1 MKPIPWMERFGMV
14 DCDKRKKWRHVLALH
29 SAGMVLLFTGC
40 VERRMTVRS
49 NPTNALVILDG
60 QEIGHT
66 PVSTSFTYYGDREIK
81 LVKDGYETKTIKQT
95 VSTPWYQ
102 YVPLDF
108 ISEALIPWRIRDE
121 RNYVY
126 TLEPAMA
133 VSDADLLQRAAQ
145 VRIEGQNPPA
155 KVLERAGLPPQATAT
170 P

>member
-1 MKPIPWMERFGMV
+1 MDDHDSINRGRFKRAMV
-14 DCDKRKKWRHVLALH
+14 AATL
-29 SAGMVLLFTGC
+29 VLLASGC

-102 YVPLDF
+102 YPPLDF

-145 VRIEGQNPPA
+145 VRVEGQNPPA
-155 KVLERAGLPPQATAT
+155 RVLERAGLPARATDN